1 MNKYKFGWLRD
12 LTDQRDK
19 IYSAPR
25 MIECPASVSLLE
37 YCAPVEN
44 QTTTSSCVAHGIVG
58 NLEML
63 EKKSNTN
70 FYDISRLFVYYN
82 TRMVRGIEDTDGG
95 GFIRDGIKSL
105 VRFGYCSEK
114 IWKFDEEKINTKPDG
129 KSYKE
134 AKRHLI
140 KEYKRILNILNIMD
154 IIKCLASGYPV
165 IFGITLYESFESKI
179 VAKTGK
185 IPIPKIDERVIGGHC
200 MLIIGYDWKTKL
212 FTVRNSWGNGWG
224 DKGNCYI
231 PFKYMEQADD
241 MWTVRRK

>member
-1 MNKYKFGWLRD
+1 MKKYKFGYLKD

-25 MIECPASVSLLE
+25 FKTSTLPSSVSLLQ

-44 QTTTSSCVAHGIVG
+44 QTTTSSCTAHGIVG

-63 EKKSNTN
+63 EKKNNTN

-82 TRMVRGIEDTDGG
+82 TRMLSGIEDTDGG
-95 GFIRDGIKSL
+95 AYIRDGIKSL
-105 VRFGYCSEK
+105 VRYGYCSEK
-114 IWKFDEEKINTKPDG
+114 LWKYDEEKVNNKPDR

-140 KEYKRILNILNIMD
+140 KEYSRILNIND
-154 IIKCLASGYPV
+154 IIKCIASGYPV
-165 IFGITLYESFESKI
+165 VFGITLYESFQSET

-185 IPIPKIDERVIGGHC
+185 IPMPKITESVIGGHC
-200 MLIIGYDWKTKL
+200 MLIIGYDKKTKMFL
-212 FTVRNSWGNGWG
+212 VRNSWGNTWG
-224 DKGNCYI
+224 ENGNCYI
-231 PFKYMEQADD
+231 PFEYMEQASD
-241 MWTVRRK
+241 MWVIRRK

>member
-1 MNKYKFGWLRD
+1 MKYKFGWLRD

-25 MIECPASVSLLE
+25 ISHLPSYVSLLQ

-44 QTTTSSCVAHGIVG
+44 QTTTSSCTAHGIVG

-63 EKKSNTN
+63 EKKSKTN
-70 FYDISRLFVYYN
+70 FYDISRLFIYYN
-82 TRMVRGIEDTDGG
+82 TRMIRGIEDTDGG
-95 GFIRDGIKSL
+95 AYIRDGIKSL

-114 IWKFDEEKINTKPDG
+114 IWKYDEVKINNKPDR

-140 KEYKRILNILNIMD
+140 KEYSRILNIND
-154 IIKCLASGYPV
+154 IIKCVASGYPV

-185 IPIPKIDERVIGGHC
+185 ISIPKINERVIGGHC
-200 MLIIGYDWKTKL
+200 MLIIGYDMKTKL
-212 FTVRNSWGNGWG
+212 FTVRNSWSSKWG

-231 PFKYMEQADD
+231 PFEYMEQASD
-241 MWTVRRK
+241 MWTVRKK